1 MTLLYTQ
8 GRKVHGRS
16 IKSCADEEDD
26 DDDDKRRR
34 RRAEDPFTQW
44 QEYYK
49 DRLNVNLVPLPPHRV
64 SGITY
69 HRRNLLRG
77 FRLDFTGTSE
87 DEQTVRRD
95 TFCGLARRWVLQF
108 VAQEERFR
116 IEELVVDGDDA
127 RAVALGAES
136 ERGED

>member
-1 MTLLYTQ
+1 MARVLQ
-8 GRKVHGRS
+8 RS
-16 IKSCADEEDD
+16 IERKLGSAPAAPRFRD
-26 DDDDKRRR
+26 
-34 RRAEDPFTQW
+34 
-44 QEYYK
+44 
-49 DRLNVNLVPLPPHRV
+49 NV
-64 SGITY
+64 S
-69 HRRNLLRG
+69 RRNLLRG

-95 TFCGLARRWVLQF
+95 TFCGLARRRVLQF